1 MSSEEKT
8 ADGKVPSAEAETSKK
23 NESGESAAHAETA
36 DSAPAKPADASSK
49 VKAEK
54 AGEADAAADSQ
65 DKDKSTEAGAAQQPS
80 GGEISPAYMNAPPYN
95 PFTAMAQSMPMT
107 MQAMAQQPQMGMNL
121 APSRAIYMGNV
132 PATATEA
139 DIIPLASSYGQLES
153 VRIVP
158 EKHCAFVNFVADT
171 AATAFM
177 AQASENQVFVCGQV
191 VRVGWGKTRPPQSQ
205 GGHEMRAPIKPSRSV
220 HLGNLPLMA
229 TEADIFAV
237 ASPFGPMDSV
247 RLMPGR
253 GFAFVN
259 FVQESSATAFMAQ
272 ASAGYPILVCGMPV
286 RVGWAK
292 PQSERGMGGGGMLD
306 YGGGMQGGY
315 GGQMGMRSAPPQQ
328 PSRSVYLGN
337 IPETASEMDLQAMAN
352 MYGEL
357 ESVRVMPDKHCA
369 FVNFVQESSA
379 TAFMAQASAGYPI
392 LVLGMPVRVGWAK
405 PQGESRGGGGGQY
418 GGGMARGPPPQSPS
432 RAVYIGNVPDTATD
446 ADIIPLASTY
456 GQLESVRVMP
466 EKHCAFVNFMQ
477 ESSATAFMAQAEANQ
492 VFVCGQVVRVGWGK
506 SRPR

>member
-177 AQASENQVFVCGQV
+177 AQDSEKQVFVCGQV
-191 VRVGWGKTRPPQSQ
+191 VRV
-205 GGHEMRAPIKPSRSV
+205 
-220 HLGNLPLMA
+220 
-229 TEADIFAV
+229 
-237 ASPFGPMDSV
+237 
-247 RLMPGR
+247 
-253 GFAFVN
+253 
-259 FVQESSATAFMAQ
+259 
-272 ASAGYPILVCGMPV
+272 
-286 RVGWAK
+286 
-292 PQSERGMGGGGMLD
+292 
-306 YGGGMQGGY
+306 
-315 GGQMGMRSAPPQQ
+315 
-328 PSRSVYLGN
+328 
-337 IPETASEMDLQAMAN
+337 
-352 MYGEL
+352 
-357 ESVRVMPDKHCA
+357 
-369 FVNFVQESSA
+369 
-379 TAFMAQASAGYPI
+379 
-392 LVLGMPVRVGWAK
+392 
-405 PQGESRGGGGGQY
+405 
-418 GGGMARGPPPQSPS
+418 
-432 RAVYIGNVPDTATD
+432 
-446 ADIIPLASTY
+446 
-456 GQLESVRVMP
+456 
-466 EKHCAFVNFMQ
+466 
-477 ESSATAFMAQAEANQ
+477 
-492 VFVCGQVVRVGWGK
+492 
-506 SRPR
+506 

>member
-1 MSSEEKT
+1 M
-8 ADGKVPSAEAETSKK
+8 
-23 NESGESAAHAETA
+23 
-36 DSAPAKPADASSK
+36 AS
-49 VKAEK
+49 
-54 AGEADAAADSQ
+54 
-65 DKDKSTEAGAAQQPS
+65 
-80 GGEISPAYMNAPPYN
+80 YN
-95 PFTAMAQSMPMT
+95 PFMAMAAQSMPMT
-107 MQAMAQQPQMGMNL
+107 MQAQQPQMAMNL

-132 PATATEA
+132 PGTATEA

-158 EKHCAFVNFVADT
+158 EKHCAFVNFVADS
-171 AATAFM
+171 AAQAFM

-205 GGHEMRAPIKPSRSV
+205 GGHETRAPIKPSRSV

-286 RVGWAK
+286 RCGWAK
-292 PQSERGMGGGGMLD
+292 PQAERGLGGVGMLD
-306 YGGGMQGGY
+306 QYGGGMQGGY

-337 IPETASEMDLQAMAN
+337 IPETATEIDLQGMAN

-405 PQGESRGGGGGQY
+405 PQGQDRGMGGGVAGGPY
-418 GGGMARGPPPQSPS
+418 AGAPMPARGPPPQQPS
-432 RAVYIGNVPDTATD
+432 RAVYMGNVPDTATD